1 MDIKQAISK
10 RRAYRSLEPVDMTA
24 DLARD
29 LAKSIQLAPSCY
41 NNQPWRFVFV
51 YEDKV
56 LKKMHTALTPGNRW
70 AQHASMIVAVF
81 SRIDF
86 DCQLRG
92 RDYFLFD
99 TGMATAYL
107 ILRATEL
114 GLVAHP
120 IAGFSE
126 ETVKEV
132 LSIPEDM
139 KVITLVIFGKHS
151 KEIGAYLSEE
161 QAKLERKRPERLP
174 LSDFAHLNKYGNG
187 VTGR

>member
-1 MDIKQAISK
+1 MDIEKAIRE
-10 RRAYRSLEPVDMTA
+10 RRAYRSLEPVKITKDLVK
-24 DLARD
+24 DLAE
-29 LAKSIQLAPSCY
+29 SIQLAPSCY

-51 YEDKV
+51 YEDEA
-56 LKKMHTALTPGNRW
+56 LKKMHTALTPGNKW

-81 SRIDF
+81 SRIDY

-92 RDYFLFD
+92 RDYYLFD
-99 TGMATAYL
+99 TGIATAFL

-126 ETVKEV
+126 EVAKKV
-132 LSIPEDM
+132 LEIPEDM

-151 KEIGAYLSEE
+151 KEIADYLSEE
-161 QAKLERKRPERLP
+161 QVKLERKRPERLP
-174 LSDFAHLNKYGNG
+174 LRDFAYSDKYGSG
-187 VTGR
+187 VTGS